1 VSLEDPRA
9 RDIYG
14 VQDDLLISIEDGKP
28 LASSKLQRL
37 PPWRAVMVARLA
49 EKAGIAME
57 QGAVSQI
64 VAEARAVGGDG
75 VLGKW
80 WEREA

>member
-1 VSLEDPRA
+1 
-9 RDIYG
+9 
-14 VQDDLLISIEDGKP
+14 
-28 LASSKLQRL
+28 
-37 PPWRAVMVARLA
+37 MVARLA
-49 EKAGIAME
+49 EKAGVGME
-57 QGAVSQI
+57 QGVVPQI